1 MSIVSFLLKCLH
13 SVLLP
18 SLYIISL
25 NKKSHSRLPLSKKKA
40 FSQMKLHGSQKALLC
55 PSCCCAALPTSHH
68 CQRRKW
74 IFFPLLATPG
84 EVHYCVLG
92 VLVLKGYCE
101 NCSKQNFQHQDAR
114 NRIQGWKHLPRV
126 DVTAAPFSA
135 GWYSSS
141 PQLLDI
147 AHSLT
152 RGTKVAITDE
162 PGRHKTASG
171 CTKNFLPIRQGKNG
185 SQFQTVGCRLHLCQQ
200 ISMNCCGAP

>member
-1 MSIVSFLLKCLH
+1 MPLLLARAAVQPYLH
-13 SVLLP
+13 P
-18 SLYIISL
+18 TTA
-25 NKKSHSRLPLSKKKA
+25 RE
-40 FSQMKLHGSQKALLC
+40 GSGF
-55 PSCCCAALPTSHH
+55 
-68 CQRRKW
+68 
-74 IFFPLLATPG
+74 FFPLLATPG

-147 AHSLT
+147 AHSVT